1 MGTLTWKQ
9 YHNLFG
15 VVYENWYKT
24 LDRPVDSE
32 SLEMPYLMATSTMVS
47 ITTQMA
53 MVFKLEAILSYVS
66 LMERHIVNA

>member
-1 MGTLTWKQ
+1 M
-9 YHNLFG
+9 
-15 VVYENWYKT
+15 YKT

-53 MVFKLEAILSYVS
+53 MVFKLEAILSCVS
-66 LMERHIVNA
+66 LMERHILDA